1 MKRNSDVSLAV
12 LTAVFALGALVQGA
26 SALPQ
31 GTPTPQAPPA
41 QDKPAQDKPAQGA
54 PAPKAPAS
62 TEKVQ
67 IVFLGNA
74 TCPVDEKAVN
84 RDKFVEVEGQRI
96 YVCSDAC
103 ESKLKKDPAAAT
115 SALAK
120 AYANA
125 TPVSSKECLCGKE
138 IEKGHTTDATFQ
150 GHKVSLCCADCAAEF
165 KKAPATSIA
174 LMLHPGVKDAKN
186 ATDPIDGKSIDST
199 VIAIYKGHLIHFST
213 FANATTFEKD
223 PDPWMSKLK
232 LSS

>member
-12 LTAVFALGALVQGA
+12 LTAVIALGALVKGA

-31 GTPTPQAPPA
+31 GTPTPTPQAPPA
-41 QDKPAQDKPAQGA
+41 QGQPEK

-74 TCPVDEKAVN
+74 NCPVDEKPVN
-84 RDKFVEVEGQRI
+84 RDKFVEVEGQRV

-120 AYANA
+120 AYPTA
-125 TPVSSKECLCGKE
+125 TPISSKECFCGKE
-138 IEKGHTTDATFQ
+138 VEKGHEVDATFQ
-150 GHKVSLCCADCAAEF
+150 GHKVALCCANCASEF
-165 KKAPATSIA
+165 KKAPATAIA
-174 LMLHPGVKDAKN
+174 LMMHPTAKDAKN
-186 ATDPIDGKSIDST
+186 ATDPIDGKSIDSN

-223 PDPWMSKLK
+223 PDPWMTKLK